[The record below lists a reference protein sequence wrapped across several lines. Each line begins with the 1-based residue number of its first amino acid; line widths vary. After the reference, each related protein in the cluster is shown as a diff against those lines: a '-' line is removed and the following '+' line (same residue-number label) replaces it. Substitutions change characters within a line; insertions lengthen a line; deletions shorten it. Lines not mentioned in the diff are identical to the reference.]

1 MVILLPLDCSL
12 DNLSNFAKLEI
23 IFFDLPMLQVYK
35 RMQKMREKY
44 VDTLAKLYEY
54 ATTVY
59 SKKQYTQWYDTK
71 EGGYTYASLKDKSD
85 ALSKTLTQYGI
96 GAGDKVAILSQS
108 MPNWSVAFFS
118 LAPFGR
124 IVIPILPDSS
134 QNEVTN
140 IINHSE
146 TKAIFVSQ
154 KLAGKVSQE
163 VKDKMVLVI
172 DMDTLEIVK
181 ADDEHFT
188 CDGKTS
194 VPTPEDI
201 ATIIY
206 TSGTTG
212 SAKGV
217 VLSHRNLSSNVI
229 TCYHSCKRTSKDR
242 WLSVLPMAHTLEMTL
257 SMLYPMYC
265 GATVY
270 YLPKP
275 PVATL
280 LLKALKIVKPTT
292 MLTVPMII
300 EKVYKGSVLPTIK
313 NSRTLT
319 WMNEHMNGL
328 MCRIIGMKLK
338 ATFGGH
344 ISFYGIGGA
353 KLDPEVE
360 KFLLKAKFPY
370 AIGYGLTETSPLLGY
385 SMHGWRSVGSF
396 GYPVYNVKLKLHNV
410 DPATGEGE
418 VVAQGPNVM
427 LGYYKDPVRTKS
439 VFTEDGWFR
448 TSDIAVQDE
457 KGRFYIKG
465 RNNNMILG
473 PSGENIY
480 PEEIE
485 NVVNNVEGV
494 SESIIVERNGR
505 LVALVQ
511 PSEDFIKWDNESE
524 DKLYEKLDN
533 WKEKILNFTN
543 KNVNK
548 SSQVSSVEV
557 MKEPFEKTATQ
568 KIRRFKYKESA
579 PTVEEKNKQEK
590 K

>member
-1 MVILLPLDCSL
+1 MIQL
-12 DNLSNFAKLEI
+12 
-23 IFFDLPMLQVYK
+23 YK
-35 RMQKMREKY
+35 RMQRMREKY
-44 VDTLAKLYEY
+44 VDTLAKLYDY

-71 EGGYTYASLKDKSD
+71 EGGYTYQSFKAKCDG
-85 ALSKTLTQYGI
+85 LSKTLTQYGI

-118 LAPFGR
+118 LAPFSR
-124 IVIPILPDSS
+124 IAIPILPDSS
-134 QNEVTN
+134 ENEVTN

-146 TKAIFVSQ
+146 SKVIFVSERL
-154 KLAGKVSQE
+154 KGKISQE
-163 VKDKMVLVI
+163 IMDKMTLVI
-172 DMDTLEIVK
+172 EMDTLEIIK
-181 ADDEHFT
+181 ADEEKFT
-188 CDGKTS
+188 CDGKTA

-217 VLSHRNLSSNVI
+217 VLSHRNLASNVI
-229 TCYHSCKRTSKDR
+229 TCYHACKRTDKDR
-242 WLSVLPMAHTLEMTL
+242 WLSILPMAHTLEMTL
-257 SMLYPMYC
+257 GMLYPMYC
-265 GATVY
+265 GASVY
-270 YLPKP
+270 YLQKP
-275 PVATL
+275 PVPSIL
-280 LLKALKIVKPTT
+280 MKALKIVKPTT

-313 NSRTLT
+313 KSRTLS

-338 ATFGGH
+338 ATFGGKVT
-344 ISFYGIGGA
+344 FYGIGGA

-360 KFLLKAKFPY
+360 SFLLKAKFPY

-385 SMHGWRSVGSF
+385 AMHGWRAVGSL
-396 GYPVYNVKLKLHNV
+396 GYPVYNVQLKLYNV

-418 VVAQGPNVM
+418 IVAKGPNVM
-427 LGYYKDPVRTKS
+427 LGYYKDPKRTKS

-465 RNNNMILG
+465 RNSNMILG

-485 NVVNNVEGV
+485 NVINNVEGV
-494 SESIIVERNGR
+494 NESIVVERDGK
-505 LVALVQ
+505 LVALIQ
-511 PSEDFIKWDNESE
+511 PQENFIQWDKESE
-524 DKLYEKLDN
+524 DKLYEKLDA
-533 WKEKILNFTN
+533 WKAKVLKMVN
-543 KNVNK
+543 KNVSK
-548 SSQVSSVEV
+548 ASQVSSVEV

-568 KIRRFKYKESA
+568 KIRRFKYKDSA
-579 PTVEEKNKQEK
+579 PTVEEEK
-590 K
+590 KDK

>member
-1 MVILLPLDCSL
+1 MIQL
-12 DNLSNFAKLEI
+12 
-23 IFFDLPMLQVYK
+23 YK
-35 RMQKMREKY
+35 RMQRMREKY

-59 SKKQYTQWYDTK
+59 SRNQYTQWYDTK
-71 EGGYTYASLKDKSD
+71 EGGYTYASFKGKCDS
-85 ALSKTLTQYGI
+85 LSKKLTQYGI

-108 MPNWSVAFFS
+108 MPNWSVAFF
-118 LAPFGR
+118 ATVPFGR
-124 IVIPILPDSS
+124 IAIPILPDSS
-134 QNEVTN
+134 ENEVTN
-140 IINHSE
+140 ILEHSE
-146 TKAIFVSQ
+146 SKVIFVSQ
-154 KLAGKVSQE
+154 KLAGKLSQKCRE
-163 VKDKMVLVI
+163 KMTLVI
-172 DMDTLEIVK
+172 DLDTFEVLQ
-181 ADDEHFT
+181 ADDDKFT
-188 CDGKTS
+188 CDGRTS
-194 VPTPEDI
+194 NPTPDDI

-217 VLSHRNLSSNVI
+217 VLSHRNLASNVI
-229 TCYHSCKRTSKDR
+229 TCYHSCKRNEKDR

-275 PVATL
+275 PVASL
-280 LLKALKIVKPTT
+280 LMKALKIVKPTT
-292 MLTVPMII
+292 MLTVPLII
-300 EKVYKGSVLPTIK
+300 EKVYKGSVLPTIQK
-313 NSRTLT
+313 SRTLT

-338 ATFGGH
+338 KTFGGH

-360 KFLLKAKFPY
+360 KFLLKANFPY

-385 SMHGWRSVGSF
+385 SMNKWRTVGSF

-410 DPATGEGE
+410 NPETGEGE
-418 VVAQGPNVM
+418 VVAKGPNVM

-465 RNNNMILG
+465 RNSNMILG

-485 NVVNNVEGV
+485 NVINNVEGV
-494 SESIIVERNGR
+494 SESIVVERNGR

-511 PSEDFIKWDNESE
+511 PAENYIEWDNESE
-524 DKLYEKLDN
+524 DKLYEKLDA
-533 WKEKILNFTN
+533 WKAKVLKMVNRS
-543 KNVNK
+543 VNK

-568 KIRRFKYKESA
+568 KIRRFKYKDSA
-579 PTVEEKNKQEK
+579 PTVEEEK
-590 K
+590 KEEKAE

>member
-1 MVILLPLDCSL
+1 M
-12 DNLSNFAKLEI
+12 
-23 IFFDLPMLQVYK
+23 K
-35 RMQKMREKY
+35 RMREKY

-54 ATTVY
+54 GTTVY
-59 SKKQYTQWYDTK
+59 TKKQYTQWYDTK
-71 EGGYTYASLKDKSD
+71 EGGYTFGSFKQKCDSI
-85 ALSKTLTQYGI
+85 SKKLTQYGI
-96 GAGDKVAILSQS
+96 GSGDKVAIFSQS

-118 LAPFGR
+118 IVPFGR
-124 IVIPILPDSS
+124 IAIPILPDSS
-134 QNEVTN
+134 ENEVTN

-146 TKAIFVSQ
+146 SKVLFVSQ
-154 KLAGKVSQE
+154 KNAGKISQE
-163 VKDKMVLVI
+163 VKDKMVLI
-172 DMDTLEIVK
+172 IELDTFEVLK
-181 ADDEHFT
+181 SDDEKFT
-188 CDGKTS
+188 CDGRTS
-194 VPTPEDI
+194 VPTPDDI

-217 VLSHRNLSSNVI
+217 VLSHRNLTSNVI

-242 WLSVLPMAHTLEMTL
+242 WLSVLPMAHVLEMTL

-275 PVATL
+275 PAASL
-280 LLKALKIVKPTT
+280 LMKALKTVKPTT

-313 NSRTLT
+313 KSRTLT

-328 MCRIIGMKLK
+328 MCRIIGLKLK

-344 ISFYGIGGA
+344 ITFYGIGGA

-360 KFLLKAKFPY
+360 AFLLKAKFPY
-370 AIGYGLTETSPLLGY
+370 AIGYGLTETSPLIGY
-385 SMHGWRSVGSF
+385 SMNGWRTVGSF
-396 GYPVYNVKLKLHNV
+396 GYPVYNVQLKLHNV
-410 DPATGEGE
+410 NPETGEGE
-418 VVAQGPNVM
+418 VVTKGPNVM

-448 TSDIAVQDE
+448 TSDIAVKDE
-457 KGRFYIKG
+457 KGRYYIKG
-465 RNNNMILG
+465 RNSNMILG

-485 NVVNNVEGV
+485 NVINNVEGV
-494 SESIIVERNGR
+494 GESIVVERDGK
-505 LVALVQ
+505 LVALVA
-511 PSEDFIKWDNESE
+511 PNENFIEWDKESE
-524 DKLYEKLDN
+524 DKLYEKLDS
-533 WKEKILNFTN
+533 WKSKILKITN

-568 KIRRFKYKESA
+568 KIRRFKYKETA
-579 PTVEEKNKQEK
+579 PTVESEK
-590 K
+590 KDK

>member
-1 MVILLPLDCSL
+1 MIQ
-12 DNLSNFAKLEI
+12 I
-23 IFFDLPMLQVYK
+23 YK

-44 VDTLAKLYEY
+44 IDTLAKLYDY
-54 ATTVY
+54 STTVY

-71 EGGYTYASLKDKSD
+71 EGGYTFASFKNKCDS
-85 ALSKTLTQYGI
+85 LSKKLTQYGI
-96 GAGDKVAILSQS
+96 GVGDKVAILSQS
-108 MPNWSVAFFS
+108 IPNWSVAFFS
-118 LAPFGR
+118 IVPFGR
-124 IVIPILPDSS
+124 IAIPILPDSS
-134 QNEVTN
+134 ENEVTN
-140 IINHSE
+140 ILEHSE
-146 TKAIFVSQ
+146 SKVIFVSQ
-154 KLAGKVSQE
+154 KLASKVSE
-163 VKDKMVLVI
+163 ECRNRLTLVI
-172 DMDTLEIVK
+172 DIETFEVLK
-181 ADDEHFT
+181 ADDDKFT
-188 CDGKTS
+188 CDGRAT

-217 VLSHRNLSSNVI
+217 VLSHRNLASNVI
-229 TCYHSCKRTSKDR
+229 TCYHSCKRNDKDR
-242 WLSVLPMAHTLEMTL
+242 WLSILPMAHTLEMTL

-275 PVATL
+275 PVPSL
-280 LLKALKIVKPTT
+280 LMKALKVVKPTT
-292 MLTVPMII
+292 MLTVPLII
-300 EKVYKGSVLPTIK
+300 EKVYKGSVLPTIQK
-313 NSRTLT
+313 SRTLS

-385 SMHGWRSVGSF
+385 AMHGWRAVGSL
-396 GYPVYNVKLKLHNV
+396 GYPVYNVKLKLHDIN
-410 DPATGEGE
+410 PETGEGE
-418 VVAQGPNVM
+418 IIAKGPNVM
-427 LGYYKDPVRTKS
+427 LGYYKDPKRTKS

-465 RNNNMILG
+465 RNSNMILG

-485 NVVNNVEGV
+485 NVINNIEGV
-494 SESIIVERNGR
+494 SESIVVERDGK

-511 PSEDFIKWDNESE
+511 PTDNFIDWDNESE
-524 DKLYEKLDN
+524 DKIYEKLDK
-533 WKEKILNFTN
+533 WKASLLKFTN
-543 KNVNK
+543 KNVSK
-548 SSQVSSVEV
+548 ASQVNSVEV

-579 PTVEEKNKQEK
+579 PTVESEK
-590 K
+590 KDK

>member
-1 MVILLPLDCSL
+1 
-12 DNLSNFAKLEI
+12 
-23 IFFDLPMLQVYK
+23 
-35 RMQKMREKY
+35 MQRMREKY
-44 VDTLAKLYEY
+44 VDTLAKLYDY

-59 SKKQYTQWYDTK
+59 SKNQYTQWYDTK
-71 EGGYTYASLKDKSD
+71 EGGYTYSSFKAKCDG
-85 ALSKTLTQYGI
+85 LSKKLTQYGI

-118 LAPFGR
+118 IVPFGR
-124 IVIPILPDSS
+124 IAIPILPDSS
-134 QNEVTN
+134 ENEVKN
-140 IINHSE
+140 IIDHSE
-146 TKAIFVSQ
+146 SKVIFVSQ
-154 KLAGKVSQE
+154 KLAGKLSKE
-163 VKDKMVLVI
+163 CRDKMTLVI
-172 DMDTLEIVK
+172 DLDTFEVLQ
-181 ADDEHFT
+181 ADEDKFT
-188 CDGKTS
+188 CDGRTM

-217 VLSHRNLSSNVI
+217 VLSHRNLSANVI
-229 TCYHSCKRTSKDR
+229 TCYHSCKRTEKDR

-275 PVATL
+275 PVASL

-292 MLTVPMII
+292 MLTVPLII
-300 EKVYKGSVLPTIK
+300 EKVYKGSILPTIK
-313 NSRTLT
+313 GSRTLT
-319 WMNEHMNGL
+319 WMNEHMHGL
-328 MCRIIGMKLK
+328 MCKIIGIKIK
-338 ATFGGH
+338 KTFGGH
-344 ISFYGIGGA
+344 MSFYGIGGA

-360 KFLLKAKFPY
+360 SFLLKAGFPY

-385 SMHGWRSVGSF
+385 AMHGWRAVGSF
-396 GYPVYNVKLKLHNV
+396 GYPVYNVKLKLHNIN
-410 DPATGEGE
+410 PETGEGE
-418 VVAQGPNVM
+418 IVAKGPNVM

-457 KGRFYIKG
+457 KGRFFIKG

-485 NVVNNVEGV
+485 NVINNVEGV
-494 SESIIVERNGR
+494 SESIVVERGGR
-505 LVALVQ
+505 LVALIQ
-511 PSEDFIKWDNESE
+511 PAENFIDWDKESE
-524 DKLYEKLDN
+524 DKLYEKIDS
-533 WKEKILNFTN
+533 WKAKILKVTN

-579 PTVEEKNKQEK
+579 PTIEESKKEEK
-590 K
+590 

>member
-1 MVILLPLDCSL
+1 
-12 DNLSNFAKLEI
+12 
-23 IFFDLPMLQVYK
+23 MLQLYK
-35 RMQKMREKY
+35 RMQRMREKY

-71 EGGYTYASLKDKSD
+71 EGGYTFSEFKGKCDS
-85 ALSKTLTQYGI
+85 LSKKLTQYGI

-118 LAPFGR
+118 IVPFGR
-124 IVIPILPDSS
+124 IAIPILPDSS
-134 QNEVTN
+134 ENEVTN
-140 IINHSE
+140 ILEHSE
-146 TKAIFVSQ
+146 SKVIFVSQ
-154 KLAGKVSQE
+154 KLASKVSE
-163 VKDKMVLVI
+163 ECRNKLTLVI
-172 DMDTLEIVK
+172 DIETFEVIK
-181 ADDEHFT
+181 ADEDKFT
-188 CDGKTS
+188 CDGRTT
-194 VPTPEDI
+194 VPTPDDI

-217 VLSHRNLSSNVI
+217 VLSHRNLASNVI
-229 TCYHSCKRTSKDR
+229 TCYHSCKRNHKDR
-242 WLSVLPMAHTLEMTL
+242 WLSILPMAHTLEMTL

-275 PVATL
+275 PVPSL
-280 LLKALKIVKPTT
+280 LMKALKIVKPTT
-292 MLTVPMII
+292 MLTVPLII
-300 EKVYKGSVLPTIK
+300 EKVYKGSVLPTIQK
-313 NSRTLT
+313 SRTLS

-385 SMHGWRSVGSF
+385 SMNGWRTVGSF

-410 DPATGEGE
+410 NPETGEGE
-418 VVAQGPNVM
+418 VVAKGPNVM
-427 LGYYKDPVRTKS
+427 LGYYKDPKRTKS
-439 VFTEDGWFR
+439 AFTEDGWFR

-485 NVVNNVEGV
+485 NVINNVEGV
-494 SESIIVERNGR
+494 SESIVVERDGR
-505 LVALVQ
+505 LVALVAPQ
-511 PSEDFIKWDNESE
+511 ENFIQWDKESE
-524 DKLYEKLDN
+524 DKLYEKLDA
-533 WKEKILNFTN
+533 WKKKLLSVTN
-543 KNVNK
+543 KNVSK
-548 SSQVSSVEV
+548 ASQVSSIEV

-568 KIRRFKYKESA
+568 KIRRFKYKDSA
-579 PTVEEKNKQEK
+579 PTVEEEK
-590 K
+590 KEHK

>member
-1 MVILLPLDCSL
+1 MIQL
-12 DNLSNFAKLEI
+12 
-23 IFFDLPMLQVYK
+23 YK
-35 RMQKMREKY
+35 RMQRMREKY
-44 VDTLAKLYEY
+44 IDTLAKLYDY

-71 EGGYTYASLKDKSD
+71 EGGYTFGSFKGKCDS
-85 ALSKTLTQYGI
+85 LSKKLTQYGI

-118 LAPFGR
+118 IVPFGR
-124 IVIPILPDSS
+124 IAIPILPDSS
-134 QNEVTN
+134 PNEVTN
-140 IINHSE
+140 ILEHSE
-146 TKAIFVSQ
+146 SKVIFVSQ
-154 KLAGKVSQE
+154 KLASKVSQE
-163 VKDKMVLVI
+163 CRDKMTLVI
-172 DMDTLEIVK
+172 DIDTFEVIQ
-181 ADDEHFT
+181 ADDQQFT
-188 CDGKTS
+188 CDGRTS
-194 VPTPEDI
+194 IPTPDDI

-217 VLSHRNLSSNVI
+217 VLSHRNLASNVI
-229 TCYHSCKRTSKDR
+229 TCYHACKRTDKDR

-275 PVATL
+275 PVASL
-280 LLKALKIVKPTT
+280 LMKALKIVKPTT
-292 MLTVPMII
+292 MLTVPLII
-300 EKVYKGSVLPTIK
+300 EKVYKGSVLPTIRK
-313 NSRTLT
+313 SRTLT
-319 WMNEHMNGL
+319 WMNENMNGL

-360 KFLLKAKFPY
+360 NFLLKAKFPY

-385 SMHGWRSVGSF
+385 SMKGWRTVGSF
-396 GYPVYNVKLKLHNV
+396 GYPVYNVKLRLDNV
-410 DPATGEGE
+410 NPETGEGE
-418 VVAQGPNVM
+418 IVAKGPNIM
-427 LGYYKDPVRTKS
+427 LGYYKDPSRTKS

-457 KGRFYIKG
+457 KGRFFIKG

-485 NVVNNVEGV
+485 NVINNVEGV
-494 SESIIVERNGR
+494 SESIVVERDGK

-511 PSEDFIKWDNESE
+511 PDESFIQWDKESE
-524 DKLYEKLDN
+524 DKLYEKLDT
-533 WKEKILNFTN
+533 WKAKLLKVTN
-543 KNVNK
+543 KNVSK
-548 SSQVSSVEV
+548 ASQVSSVEV

-579 PTVEEKNKQEK
+579 PTVEEEQKEK

>member
-1 MVILLPLDCSL
+1 
-12 DNLSNFAKLEI
+12 
-23 IFFDLPMLQVYK
+23 
-35 RMQKMREKY
+35 MREKY
-44 VDTLAKLYEY
+44 IDTLAKLYDY

-59 SKKQYTQWYDTK
+59 SKNQYTQWYDTK
-71 EGGYTYASLKDKSD
+71 EGGYTLSSLKGKCDS
-85 ALSKTLTQYGI
+85 LSKKLTQYGI

-118 LAPFGR
+118 IVPFGR
-124 IVIPILPDSS
+124 IAIPILPDSS
-134 QNEVTN
+134 PNEITN
-140 IINHSE
+140 ILEHSE
-146 TKAIFVSQ
+146 SKVIFVSQ
-154 KLAGKVSQE
+154 KLASKISQE
-163 VKDKMVLVI
+163 CRDKMTLVI
-172 DMDTLEIVK
+172 DIDTFEVIH
-181 ADDEHFT
+181 ADEQQFT
-188 CDGKTS
+188 CDGRTS
-194 VPTPEDI
+194 IPTPDDI

-217 VLSHRNLSSNVI
+217 VLSHRNLASNVI
-229 TCYHSCKRTSKDR
+229 TCYHACKRTEKDR

-275 PVATL
+275 PVASL
-280 LLKALKIVKPTT
+280 LMKALKIVKPTT
-292 MLTVPMII
+292 MLTVPLII
-300 EKVYKGSVLPTIK
+300 EKVYKGSVLPTIRK
-313 NSRTLT
+313 SRTLT
-319 WMNEHMNGL
+319 WMNENMNGL

-360 KFLLKAKFPY
+360 NFLLKAKFPY

-385 SMHGWRSVGSF
+385 SMKGWRTVGSF
-396 GYPVYNVKLKLHNV
+396 GYPVYNVKLRLDNV
-410 DPATGEGE
+410 NPETGEGE
-418 VVAQGPNVM
+418 IVAKGPNVM
-427 LGYYKDPVRTKS
+427 LGYYKDPSRTKS

-457 KGRFYIKG
+457 KGRFFIKG

-485 NVVNNVEGV
+485 NVINNVEGV
-494 SESIIVERNGR
+494 SESIVVERDGK

-511 PSEDFIKWDNESE
+511 PDENFIQWDKESE
-524 DKLYEKLDN
+524 DKLYEKLDT
-533 WKEKILNFTN
+533 WKAKLLKVTN
-543 KNVNK
+543 KNVSK
-548 SSQVSSVEV
+548 ASQVSSVEV

-579 PTVEEKNKQEK
+579 PTLEEEQKEK

>member
-1 MVILLPLDCSL
+1 MIQL
-12 DNLSNFAKLEI
+12 
-23 IFFDLPMLQVYK
+23 YK
-35 RMQKMREKY
+35 RMQRMREKY
-44 VDTLAKLYEY
+44 VDTLAKLYDY

-59 SKKQYTQWYDTK
+59 SKNQYTQWYDTK
-71 EGGYTYASLKDKSD
+71 EGGYTYNTFKAKCDG
-85 ALSKTLTQYGI
+85 LSKKLTQYGV

-118 LAPFGR
+118 VVPFGR
-124 IVIPILPDSS
+124 IAIPILPDSS
-134 QNEVTN
+134 ENEVTN
-140 IINHSE
+140 ILKHSE
-146 TKAIFVSQ
+146 SKVVFVSQ
-154 KLAGKVSQE
+154 KLAGKISQE
-163 VKDKMVLVI
+163 CREKMTLIIEIETFEVI
-172 DMDTLEIVK
+172 H
-181 ADDEHFT
+181 ADEEQFT
-188 CDGKTS
+188 CDGRTS
-194 VPTPEDI
+194 VPTPDDI
-201 ATIIY
+201 AAIIY

-229 TCYHSCKRTSKDR
+229 TCYHACKRTEKDR

-275 PVATL
+275 PVASL
-280 LLKALKIVKPTT
+280 LLKALPIVKPTT
-292 MLTVPMII
+292 MLTVPLII

-313 NSRTLT
+313 KSRTLT
-319 WMNEHMNGL
+319 WMNEHMHGL

-338 ATFGGH
+338 KTFGGR

-385 SMHGWRSVGSF
+385 AMHGWRAVGSF
-396 GYPVYNVKLKLHNV
+396 GYPVYNVQLKLHNV
-410 DPATGEGE
+410 NPETGEGE
-418 VVAQGPNVM
+418 IVAKGPNVM

-448 TSDIAVQDE
+448 TSDIAVIDE
-457 KGRFYIKG
+457 KGRYFIKG

-485 NVVNNVEGV
+485 NVINNVEGV
-494 SESIIVERNGR
+494 SESIVVQRDGR

-511 PSEDFIKWDNESE
+511 PAENFIQWDKEGE
-524 DKLYEKLDN
+524 DKLYETLDS
-533 WKEKILNFTN
+533 WKAKVLKITN
-543 KNVNK
+543 KNVSK
-548 SSQVSSVEV
+548 ASQVSSVEV

-568 KIRRFKYKESA
+568 KIRRFKYKDSA
-579 PTVEEKNKQEK
+579 PTVEE
-590 K
+590 

>member
-1 MVILLPLDCSL
+1 
-12 DNLSNFAKLEI
+12 
-23 IFFDLPMLQVYK
+23 
-35 RMQKMREKY
+35 MREKY

-59 SKKQYTQWYDTK
+59 AKNQYTQWYDTQ
-71 EGGYTYASLKDKSD
+71 EGGYTYNSFKAKCDG
-85 ALSKTLTQYGI
+85 LSKKLTQYGI

-118 LAPFGR
+118 TVTFGR
-124 IVIPILPDSS
+124 ISIPILPDSS
-134 QNEVTN
+134 ENEVTN

-146 TKAIFVSQ
+146 SKVIFVSERLKG
-154 KLAGKVSQE
+154 KLSQE
-163 VKDKMVLVI
+163 VIDKMTLVI
-172 DMDTLEIVK
+172 NLDNFEVIK
-181 ADDEHFT
+181 EDEEKFT
-188 CDGKTS
+188 CDGRTS
-194 VPTPEDI
+194 IPTPEDI

-217 VLSHRNLSSNVI
+217 VLSHRNLASNVI
-229 TCYHSCKRTSKDR
+229 TCYHACKRTEKDR
-242 WLSVLPMAHTLEMTL
+242 WMSILPMAHTLEMTL
-257 SMLYPMYC
+257 GMLYPMYC
-265 GATVY
+265 GASVY
-270 YLPKP
+270 YLQKP
-275 PVATL
+275 PVPSIL
-280 LLKALKIVKPTT
+280 MKALKIVKPTT

-313 NSRTLT
+313 KSRTLS

-344 ISFYGIGGA
+344 VTFYGIGGA

-360 KFLLKAKFPY
+360 SFLLKAKFPY

-385 SMHGWRSVGSF
+385 AMHGWRTVGSL
-396 GYPVYNVKLKLHNV
+396 GYPVYNVQLKLHNIN
-410 DPATGEGE
+410 PETGEGE
-418 VVAQGPNVM
+418 IVAKGPNVM

-465 RNNNMILG
+465 RNSNMILG

-485 NVVNNVEGV
+485 NVINNVEGV
-494 SESIIVERNGR
+494 SESIVVERNGR

-511 PSEDFIKWDNESE
+511 PVENFIEWDKEGE
-524 DKLYEKLDN
+524 DKMYEKLDA
-533 WKEKILNFTN
+533 WKSKVLSMVNR
-543 KNVNK
+543 NVNK

-579 PTVEEKNKQEK
+579 PTVEEDSK
-590 K
+590 KDK

>member
-1 MVILLPLDCSL
+1 
-12 DNLSNFAKLEI
+12 
-23 IFFDLPMLQVYK
+23 
-35 RMQKMREKY
+35 MREKY
-44 VDTLAKLYEY
+44 IDTLDKLYDY

-71 EGGYTYASLKDKSD
+71 EGGYTYGSFKGKCDS
-85 ALSKTLTQYGI
+85 LSKKLTQYGI

-118 LAPFGR
+118 IVPFGR
-124 IVIPILPDSS
+124 IAIPILPDSS
-134 QNEVTN
+134 PNEITN
-140 IINHSE
+140 ILEHSE
-146 TKAIFVSQ
+146 SKVIFVSQ
-154 KLAGKVSQE
+154 KLASKVSQE
-163 VKDKMVLVI
+163 CRDKMTLVI
-172 DMDTLEIVK
+172 DIDTFEVIQ
-181 ADDEHFT
+181 ADDQQFT
-188 CDGKTS
+188 CDGRTAI
-194 VPTPEDI
+194 PTPDDI

-217 VLSHRNLSSNVI
+217 VLSHRNLASNVI
-229 TCYHSCKRTSKDR
+229 TCYHACKRTEKDR

-275 PVATL
+275 PVASL
-280 LLKALKIVKPTT
+280 LMKALKIVKPTT
-292 MLTVPMII
+292 MLTVPLII
-300 EKVYKGSVLPTIK
+300 EKVYKGSVLPTIRK
-313 NSRTLT
+313 SRTLT
-319 WMNEHMNGL
+319 WMNENMNGL

-353 KLDPEVE
+353 KLDPDVE
-360 KFLLKAKFPY
+360 NFLLKAKFPY

-385 SMHGWRSVGSF
+385 SMKGWRTVGSF
-396 GYPVYNVKLKLHNV
+396 GYPVYNVKLRLDNV
-410 DPATGEGE
+410 NPETGEGE
-418 VVAQGPNVM
+418 IVAKGPNVM
-427 LGYYKDPVRTKS
+427 LGYYKDPSRTKS

-457 KGRFYIKG
+457 KGRFFIKG

-485 NVVNNVEGV
+485 NVINNVEGV
-494 SESIIVERNGR
+494 SESIVVERDGK

-511 PSEDFIKWDNESE
+511 PDENYIQWDKVGE
-524 DKLYEKLDN
+524 DKLYEKLDA
-533 WKEKILNFTN
+533 WKAKLLKITN
-543 KNVNK
+543 KNVSK
-548 SSQVSSVEV
+548 ASQVSSVEV

-579 PTVEEKNKQEK
+579 PTVEEEQKEK

>member
-1 MVILLPLDCSL
+1 MIQL
-12 DNLSNFAKLEI
+12 
-23 IFFDLPMLQVYK
+23 YK
-35 RMQKMREKY
+35 RMQRMREKY
-44 VDTLAKLYEY
+44 VDTLAKLYDY

-59 SKKQYTQWYDTK
+59 SKNQYTQWYDTK
-71 EGGYTYASLKDKSD
+71 EGGYTYNSLKAKSD
-85 ALSKTLTQYGI
+85 SLSKKLTQYGI

-108 MPNWSVAFFS
+108 MPNWSAAFFS
-118 LAPFGR
+118 IVPFGR
-124 IVIPILPDSS
+124 IAIPILPDSS
-134 QNEVTN
+134 ENEVTN
-140 IINHSE
+140 ILEHSE
-146 TKAIFVSQ
+146 SKVIFVSQ
-154 KLAGKVSQE
+154 KLAGKLSQE
-163 VKDKMVLVI
+163 CRDKMTLVI
-172 DMDTLEIVK
+172 DIDTFEVLH
-181 ADDEHFT
+181 ADDEQFT

-194 VPTPEDI
+194 VPTPDDI

-217 VLSHRNLSSNVI
+217 VLSHRNLASNVI
-229 TCYHSCKRTSKDR
+229 TCYHSCKRTEKDR

-275 PVATL
+275 PVASL
-280 LLKALKIVKPTT
+280 LMKALKMVKPTT
-292 MLTVPMII
+292 MLTVPLII
-300 EKVYKGSVLPTIK
+300 EKVYKGSVLPTIQK
-313 NSRTLT
+313 SRTLT
-319 WMNEHMNGL
+319 WMNKNMNGL

-344 ISFYGIGGA
+344 MSFYGIGGA

-385 SMHGWRSVGSF
+385 SMHGWRAVGSF
-396 GYPVYNVKLKLHNV
+396 GYPVYNVQLKLHDVN
-410 DPATGEGE
+410 PETGEGE
-418 VVAQGPNVM
+418 IVAKGPNVM
-427 LGYYKDPVRTKS
+427 LGYYKDPKRTKS

-448 TSDIAVQDE
+448 TSDIAVKDE
-457 KGRFYIKG
+457 KGRFFIKG

-485 NVVNNVEGV
+485 NVINNVEGV
-494 SESIIVERNGR
+494 GESIVVERDGR

-511 PSEDFIKWDNESE
+511 PNENFISWDNESE
-524 DKLYEKLDN
+524 DKIYEKLDS
-533 WKEKILNFTN
+533 WKAKILKVTN
-543 KNVNK
+543 KNVSK
-548 SSQVSSVEV
+548 ASQVSSVEV

-568 KIRRFKYKESA
+568 KTRRFKYKNSA
-579 PTVEEKNKQEK
+579 PTVEAEK
-590 K
+590 KEEGKN

>member
-1 MVILLPLDCSL
+1 MIQL
-12 DNLSNFAKLEI
+12 
-23 IFFDLPMLQVYK
+23 YK
-35 RMQKMREKY
+35 RMQRMREKY
-44 VDTLAKLYEY
+44 VDTLAKLYDY

-59 SKKQYTQWYDTK
+59 SKNQYTQWYDTK
-71 EGGYTYASLKDKSD
+71 EGGYTFNSFKGKSD
-85 ALSKTLTQYGI
+85 SLSKKLTQYGI

-118 LAPFGR
+118 IVPFGR
-124 IVIPILPDSS
+124 IAIPILPDSS
-134 QNEVTN
+134 PNEVAN
-140 IINHSE
+140 ILEHSE
-146 TKAIFVSQ
+146 SKVIFVSQ
-154 KLAGKVSQE
+154 RLASKVSQE
-163 VKDKMVLVI
+163 IRDKMTLVI
-172 DMDTLEIVK
+172 DLDTFEVIK
-181 ADDEHFT
+181 SDDNKFT
-188 CDGKTS
+188 CDGRTS
-194 VPTPEDI
+194 IPTPDDI

-217 VLSHRNLSSNVI
+217 VLSHRNLASNVI
-229 TCYHSCKRTSKDR
+229 TCYHSCKRTEKDR

-275 PVATL
+275 PVASL
-280 LLKALKIVKPTT
+280 LMKALKMVKPTT
-292 MLTVPMII
+292 MLTVPLII

-313 NSRTLT
+313 KSRTLT
-319 WMNEHMNGL
+319 WMNENMNGL

-360 KFLLKAKFPY
+360 SFLLKAKFPY

-385 SMHGWRSVGSF
+385 SMKGWRAVGSF
-396 GYPVYNVKLKLHNV
+396 GYPVYNVRLRLDNV
-410 DPATGEGE
+410 NPETGEGE
-418 VVAQGPNVM
+418 IVAKGPNVM
-427 LGYYKDPVRTKS
+427 LGYYKDPTRTKS

-485 NVVNNVEGV
+485 NVINNVEGV
-494 SESIIVERNGR
+494 SESIVVERDGK

-511 PSEDFIKWDNESE
+511 PDENYIQWDKESE
-524 DKLYEKLDN
+524 DKVYEKLDA
-533 WKEKILNFTN
+533 WKAKLLKITN
-543 KNVNK
+543 KNVSK
-548 SSQVSSVEV
+548 ASQVSSVEV

-568 KIRRFKYKESA
+568 KIRRFKYKKSA
-579 PTVEEKNKQEK
+579 PTVEEELKDK
-590 K
+590 

>member
-1 MVILLPLDCSL
+1 
-12 DNLSNFAKLEI
+12 
-23 IFFDLPMLQVYK
+23 
-35 RMQKMREKY
+35 MQRMREKY
-44 VDTLAKLYEY
+44 VDTLSKLYDY

-59 SKKQYTQWYDTK
+59 SKNQYTQWYDTK
-71 EGGYTYASLKDKSD
+71 EGGYTYNSLKAKSD
-85 ALSKTLTQYGI
+85 SLSKKLTQYGI

-108 MPNWSVAFFS
+108 MPNWSAAFFS
-118 LAPFGR
+118 IVPFGR
-124 IVIPILPDSS
+124 IAIPILPDSS
-134 QNEVTN
+134 ENEVTN
-140 IINHSE
+140 ILEHSE
-146 TKAIFVSQ
+146 SKVIFVSQ
-154 KLAGKVSQE
+154 KLAGKLSQE
-163 VKDKMVLVI
+163 CRDKMTLVI
-172 DMDTLEIVK
+172 DIDTFEVLH
-181 ADDEHFT
+181 ADDEQFT

-194 VPTPEDI
+194 VPTPDDI

-217 VLSHRNLSSNVI
+217 VLSHRNLASNVI
-229 TCYHSCKRTSKDR
+229 TCYHSCKRTEKDR

-275 PVATL
+275 PVASL
-280 LLKALKIVKPTT
+280 LMKALKMVKPTT
-292 MLTVPMII
+292 MLTVPLII
-300 EKVYKGSVLPTIK
+300 EKVYKGSVLPTIQK
-313 NSRTLT
+313 SRTLT
-319 WMNEHMNGL
+319 WMNKNMNGL

-344 ISFYGIGGA
+344 MSFYGIGGA

-385 SMHGWRSVGSF
+385 SMHGWRAVGSF
-396 GYPVYNVKLKLHNV
+396 GYPVYNVQLKLHDVN
-410 DPATGEGE
+410 PETGEGE
-418 VVAQGPNVM
+418 IVAKGPNVM
-427 LGYYKDPVRTKS
+427 LGYYKDPKRTKS

-448 TSDIAVQDE
+448 TSDIAVKDE
-457 KGRFYIKG
+457 KGRFFIKG

-485 NVVNNVEGV
+485 NVINNVEGV
-494 SESIIVERNGR
+494 GESIVVERDGR

-511 PSEDFIKWDNESE
+511 PNENFISWDNESE
-524 DKLYEKLDN
+524 DKIYEKLDS
-533 WKEKILNFTN
+533 WKAKILKVTN
-543 KNVNK
+543 KNVSK
-548 SSQVSSVEV
+548 ASQVSSVEV

-568 KIRRFKYKESA
+568 KIRRFKYKNSA
-579 PTVEEKNKQEK
+579 PTVEAEK
-590 K
+590 KEEGKN

>member
-1 MVILLPLDCSL
+1 
-12 DNLSNFAKLEI
+12 
-23 IFFDLPMLQVYK
+23 MLQFYK
-35 RMQKMREKY
+35 RIKRMREKY

-59 SKKQYTQWYDTK
+59 PKNQYTQWYDTK
-71 EGGYTYASLKDKSD
+71 EGGYTYNTFKAKCDS
-85 ALSKTLTQYGI
+85 LSKKLTQYGI

-118 LAPFGR
+118 IVPFGR
-124 IVIPILPDSS
+124 IAIPILPDSS
-134 QNEVTN
+134 ENEVTN
-140 IINHSE
+140 ILTHSE
-146 TKAIFVSQ
+146 SKVIFVSQ
-154 KLAGKVSQE
+154 KLASKLNQE
-163 VKDKMVLVI
+163 CRDKMTLVI
-172 DMDTLEIVK
+172 DIDTFEVLK
-181 ADDEHFT
+181 SDDDKFT

-194 VPTPEDI
+194 IPTPDDI

-217 VLSHRNLSSNVI
+217 VLSHRNLTSNVI
-229 TCYHSCKRTSKDR
+229 SCYHCCKRDEKDR
-242 WLSVLPMAHTLEMTL
+242 WLSVLPMAHTLEMTI

-265 GATVY
+265 GATIY

-275 PVATL
+275 PVASL
-280 LLKALKIVKPTT
+280 LMKAFKIVRPTT
-292 MLTVPMII
+292 MLTVPLII
-300 EKVYKGSVLPTIK
+300 EKVYKGSVLPTTQK
-313 NSRTLT
+313 SRTLT
-319 WMNEHMNGL
+319 WMNQHMHKL

-344 ISFYGIGGA
+344 MSFYGIGGA
-353 KLDPEVE
+353 KLDPDVE
-360 KFLLKAKFPY
+360 DFLLCAGFPY

-385 SMHGWRSVGSF
+385 SMHRWRKVGSF
-396 GYPVYNVKLKLHNV
+396 GYPVHNVQLKLHNV
-410 DPATGEGE
+410 NPETGEGE
-418 VVAQGPNVM
+418 IVAKGPNVM

-448 TSDIAVQDE
+448 TNDIAVQDS
-457 KGRFYIKG
+457 KGRFSIKG

-485 NVVNNVEGV
+485 NVINNMEGV
-494 SESIIVERNGR
+494 GESIVVERNGR

-511 PSEDFIKWDNESE
+511 PAENFIQWDKEGE
-524 DKLYEKLDN
+524 DKIYEKLDS
-533 WKEKILNFTN
+533 WKAKVLKMVN
-543 KNVNK
+543 KNVSK

-579 PTVEEKNKQEK
+579 PTLEAEHNEKEEK
-590 K
+590 

>member
-1 MVILLPLDCSL
+1 MIQL
-12 DNLSNFAKLEI
+12 
-23 IFFDLPMLQVYK
+23 YK
-35 RMQKMREKY
+35 RMQRMREKY

-59 SKKQYTQWYDTK
+59 SKNQYTQWYDTK
-71 EGGYTYASLKDKSD
+71 EGGYTYNSFKGKCDS
-85 ALSKTLTQYGI
+85 LSKKLTQYGI

-118 LAPFGR
+118 VVPFGR
-124 IVIPILPDSS
+124 IAIPILPDSS
-134 QNEVTN
+134 ENEVTN

-146 TKAIFVSQ
+146 SKVMFVSQ
-154 KLAGKVSQE
+154 RLMGKVSQE
-163 VKDKMVLVI
+163 VKDKLTLLIDIDNFEVLQ
-172 DMDTLEIVK
+172 
-181 ADDEHFT
+181 ADEDKFT
-188 CDGKTS
+188 CDGRTA
-194 VPTPEDI
+194 VPTPDDI
-201 ATIIY
+201 AAIIY

-217 VLSHRNLSSNVI
+217 VLSHRNLASNVI
-229 TCYHSCKRTSKDR
+229 TCYHSCKRNEKDR

-275 PVATL
+275 PVASL
-280 LLKALKIVKPTT
+280 LMKALKIVKPTT
-292 MLTVPMII
+292 MLTVPLII

-313 NSRTLT
+313 KSRTLT

-328 MCRIIGMKLK
+328 MCKIIGMKLK

-360 KFLLKAKFPY
+360 KFLLKANFPY

-385 SMHGWRSVGSF
+385 AMHGWRAVGSF

-410 DPATGEGE
+410 NPETGEGE
-418 VVAQGPNVM
+418 IVAKGPNVM
-427 LGYYKDPVRTKS
+427 LGYYKDPKRTKS

-448 TSDIAVQDE
+448 TSDVAVMDE
-457 KGRFYIKG
+457 KGRFFIKG

-485 NVVNNVEGV
+485 NVINNVGGV
-494 SESIIVERNGR
+494 SESIVVERDGK

-511 PSEDFIKWDNESE
+511 PAENYIEWDKEYE
-524 DKLYEKLDN
+524 DKFYEKLDS
-533 WKEKILNFTN
+533 WKAKVMKMVN
-543 KNVNK
+543 KNVSK
-548 SSQVSSVEV
+548 ASQVSSVEV

-568 KIRRFKYKESA
+568 KIRRFKYKDSA
-579 PTVEEKNKQEK
+579 PTVEEEK
-590 K
+590 KEK

>member
-1 MVILLPLDCSL
+1 MIQL
-12 DNLSNFAKLEI
+12 
-23 IFFDLPMLQVYK
+23 YK
-35 RMQKMREKY
+35 RMQRMREKY

-59 SKKQYTQWYDTK
+59 SKNQYTQWYDSK
-71 EGGYTYASLKDKSD
+71 EGGYTYNAFKQKCDG
-85 ALSKTLTQYGI
+85 LSKKLTQYGI

-118 LAPFGR
+118 IVPFGR
-124 IVIPILPDSS
+124 IAIPILPDSS
-134 QNEVTN
+134 ENEVTN

-146 TKAIFVSQ
+146 SKVIFVSQ
-154 KLAGKVSQE
+154 RLASKLSNE
-163 VKDKMVLVI
+163 VKEKMTLII
-172 DMDTLEIVK
+172 DMDTFEVLK
-181 ADDEHFT
+181 ADEEKFT
-188 CDGKTS
+188 CDGRAS
-194 VPTPEDI
+194 VPTPDDI
-201 ATIIY
+201 AAIIY

-217 VLSHRNLSSNVI
+217 VLSHRNLASNVI
-229 TCYHSCKRTSKDR
+229 SCYHSCKRGEKDR
-242 WLSVLPMAHTLEMTL
+242 WLSILPMAHTLEMTL

-275 PVATL
+275 PVASL
-280 LLKALKIVKPTT
+280 LLKAMKVVKPTT
-292 MLTVPMII
+292 MLSVPLII
-300 EKVYKGSVLPTIK
+300 EKVYRNSVLPTIQK
-313 NSRTLT
+313 SRTLT

-328 MCRIIGMKLK
+328 MCKIIGMKLK
-338 ATFGGH
+338 STFGGH
-344 ISFYGIGGA
+344 ISFFGIGGA

-360 KFLLKAKFPY
+360 SFLLKAKFPY

-385 SMHGWRSVGSF
+385 AMPGWRAVGSF
-396 GYPVYNVKLKLHNV
+396 GYPVYNVRLKLHDVN
-410 DPATGEGE
+410 PETGEGE
-418 VVAQGPNVM
+418 IVAKGPNVM
-427 LGYYKDPVRTKS
+427 LGYYKDPIRTKS

-448 TSDIAVQDE
+448 TNDLAVQDE

-465 RNNNMILG
+465 RRNNMILG

-485 NVVNNVEGV
+485 SVINNVSGV
-494 SESIIVERNGR
+494 AESIVVERNGR

-511 PSEDFIKWDNESE
+511 LDENMIEWDKEGEDYF
-524 DKLYEKLDN
+524 YEKLDN
-533 WKEKILNFTN
+533 VKEKIQKMVN

-548 SSQVSSVEV
+548 TSQVSSVEV

-568 KIRRFKYKESA
+568 KIRRFKYKDSA
-579 PTVEEKNKQEK
+579 PTAEEEKKEH
-590 K
+590 

>member
-1 MVILLPLDCSL
+1 
-12 DNLSNFAKLEI
+12 
-23 IFFDLPMLQVYK
+23 
-35 RMQKMREKY
+35 MQRMREKY

-59 SKKQYTQWYDTK
+59 AKNQYTQWYDTK
-71 EGGYTYASLKDKSD
+71 EGGYTFASFKGKCDS
-85 ALSKTLTQYGI
+85 LSKKLTQYGI

-118 LAPFGR
+118 TVPFGR
-124 IVIPILPDSS
+124 IAIPILPDSS
-134 QNEVTN
+134 ENEITN
-140 IINHSE
+140 ILEHSE
-146 TKAIFVSQ
+146 SKVIFVSK
-154 KLAGKVSQE
+154 KLAGKLSQ
-163 VKDKMVLVI
+163 KCRDRLTLVI
-172 DMDTLEIVK
+172 EMDTFEVLQ
-181 ADDEHFT
+181 ADDDKFT

-194 VPTPEDI
+194 VPTPDDI

-217 VLSHRNLSSNVI
+217 VLSHRNLASNVI
-229 TCYHSCKRTSKDR
+229 TCYHACKRTEKDR

-275 PVATL
+275 PVASL
-280 LLKALKIVKPTT
+280 LMKALKIVKPTT
-292 MLTVPMII
+292 MLTVPLII
-300 EKVYKGSVLPTIK
+300 EKVYKGSVLPTIQK
-313 NSRTLT
+313 SRTLT
-319 WMNEHMNGL
+319 WMNENMNGL

-353 KLDPEVE
+353 KLDPVVE

-385 SMHGWRSVGSF
+385 SMNGWRTVGSF
-396 GYPVYNVKLKLHNV
+396 GYPVYNVKLKLHDVN
-410 DPATGEGE
+410 PETGEGE
-418 VVAQGPNVM
+418 IVAKGPNVM
-427 LGYYKDPVRTKS
+427 LGYYKDPKRTKS

-457 KGRFYIKG
+457 KGRFHIKG

-485 NVVNNVEGV
+485 NVINNVEGV
-494 SESIIVERNGR
+494 SESIVVERDGR

-511 PSEDFIKWDNESE
+511 PDENFIEWDKESE
-524 DKLYEKLDN
+524 DKLYEKIDE
-533 WKEKILNFTN
+533 WKAKLLKITN
-543 KNVNK
+543 KNVSK
-548 SSQVSSVEV
+548 ASQVSSVEV

-568 KIRRFKYKESA
+568 KIRRFKYKDSA
-579 PTVEEKNKQEK
+579 PTVEEDSK
-590 K
+590 KDK

>member
-1 MVILLPLDCSL
+1 MIQL
-12 DNLSNFAKLEI
+12 
-23 IFFDLPMLQVYK
+23 YK
-35 RMQKMREKY
+35 RMQRMREKY
-44 VDTLAKLYEY
+44 IDTIAKLYDY

-71 EGGYTYASLKDKSD
+71 EGGYTYNSFKAKCDS
-85 ALSKTLTQYGI
+85 LSKTLTQYGI
-96 GAGDKVAILSQS
+96 GAGDKVAIFSQS

-118 LAPFGR
+118 SVPFGR
-124 IVIPILPDSS
+124 IAIPILPDSS
-134 QNEVTN
+134 ENEVTN

-146 TKAIFVSQ
+146 SKVIFVSQ
-154 KLAGKVSQE
+154 KLAGKLSQE
-163 VKDKMVLVI
+163 CRDKMTLII
-172 DMDTLEIVK
+172 DMDTFEVIK
-181 ADDEHFT
+181 SDDEKFT

-194 VPTPEDI
+194 VPTPDDI

-217 VLSHRNLSSNVI
+217 VLSHRNLASNVI
-229 TCYHSCKRTSKDR
+229 TCYHSCKRTEKDR

-275 PVATL
+275 PVASL
-280 LLKALKIVKPTT
+280 LMKAFKIVKPTT
-292 MLTVPMII
+292 MLTVPLII
-300 EKVYKGSVLPTIK
+300 EKVYKGSVLPTIQK
-313 NSRTLT
+313 SRTLT
-319 WMNEHMNGL
+319 WMNEHMYGL

-360 KFLLKAKFPY
+360 KFLLAAKFPY

-385 SMHGWRSVGSF
+385 AMNGWRAVGSF
-396 GYPVYNVKLKLHNV
+396 GYPVYNVKLKLHNIN
-410 DPATGEGE
+410 PETGEGE
-418 VVAQGPNVM
+418 VVAKGPNVM
-427 LGYYKDPVRTKS
+427 LGYYKDPARTKS

-448 TSDIAVQDE
+448 TSDIAIQDE
-457 KGRFYIKG
+457 KGRFFIKG

-485 NVVNNVEGV
+485 NVINNVEGV
-494 SESIIVERNGR
+494 SESIVVERDGK

-511 PSEDFIKWDNESE
+511 PDENFIKWDKESE
-524 DKLYEKLDN
+524 DKLYVKLDN
-533 WKEKILNFTN
+533 WKAKVLKITN
-543 KNVNK
+543 KSVSK
-548 SSQVSSVEV
+548 ASQVSSVEV

-568 KIRRFKYKESA
+568 KIRRFKYKNSA
-579 PTVEEKNKQEK
+579 PTVEQEK
-590 K
+590 EKK